1 VVATVLWLLGSGEE
15 SQKPRMSGLDDKDKD
30 NTLTWKDDHGGDI
43 AEYME
48 VIQKKPPSDSSSSS
62 SSSGGNRSSS
72 GPRSDS
78 SNRSLGFK
86 DDSSEGVLLDNSSSR
101 TLKSSNNANASASAV
116 GTPGPESG
124 RKSPN
129 GKSSE
134 SPQWDFFVAIT
145 PPTGEK
151 HQRAKDDAKER
162 GDP

>member
-1 VVATVLWLLGSGEE
+1 MATVLWLLGSGEE

-48 VIQKKPPSDSSSSS
+48 VIQKKPPSE
-62 SSSGGNRSSS
+62 SSSGSSRSSS

-78 SNRSLGFK
+78 SNTRSL
-86 DDSSEGVLLDNSSSR
+86 DDSNSQGVLLDNSSSR
-101 TLKSSNNANASASAV
+101 TLQNSNAGVVS
-116 GTPGPESG
+116 TPGLESG
-124 RKSPN
+124 RKSPG

-151 HQRAKDDAKER
+151 HQRDKYER
-162 GDP
+162 DP